1 MGGGDE
7 KSRYLK
13 SLASLPDGTT
23 KWAEQEKPLT
33 LTPETLEYWVG
44 FLLHA
49 VTAHTPS
56 TPECPFVPH
65 VSDADGLWKSYVFTT
80 LKCLLL
86 SPV

>member
-1 MGGGDE
+1 M
-7 KSRYLK
+7 
-13 SLASLPDGTT
+13 
-23 KWAEQEKPLT
+23 
-33 LTPETLEYWVG
+33 
-44 FLLHA
+44 HA